1 MKSIILIAPLCLLA
15 ACQRHQAPPQ
25 KAVTPVKVSTVDM
38 YHPKSAA
45 RYSASILPA
54 RQVSLSFRVS
64 GFVQHLHRIGGRG
77 LEPGDV
83 VPAGTVLATLRQD
96 DFNHSATQASSQL
109 EATKE
114 ALKSAAAQLA
124 QVQASQ
130 AKADADFARAQ
141 ALFETQSVTRPE
153 FDSAK
158 AQRDVAAAQVAAA
171 RANVDTAASNVRNAE
186 GGLGTARLAQ
196 SDTGLVAPFA
206 ASVVQRNIEVGM
218 LAGPSQVAYSLAD
231 IGTVK
236 AVFGVPDTVVV
247 QLKHGRPLNLTVE
260 ALPGREFKGAITAIA
275 AVADTETRLFQVEV
289 EIPNYNRQLKP
300 GMIAALE
307 LEEGGAAPPVPVVP
321 LSAVVRDRA
330 NPADFAVMVVQGRTA
345 KARRV
350 ALGPTF
356 GERLAVTAGLRPG
369 ELVISAG
376 GTMVNDGDSVEVIR

>member
-1 MKSIILIAPLCLLA
+1 MKPIFLIAPLCLMA
-15 ACQRHQAPPQ
+15 ACQRHKEPTAKP
-25 KAVTPVKVSTVDM
+25 VTPVKVSAVDM

-64 GFVQHLHRIGGRG
+64 GFVQNLYRVGGRG
-77 LEPGDV
+77 LEPGDI
-83 VPAGTVLATLRQD
+83 VPAGTVLARLRED
-96 DFNHSATQASSQL
+96 DFHHSTTQATSQL
-109 EATKE
+109 DATKE
-114 ALKSAAAQLA
+114 TLKSAAAQLA
-124 QVQASQ
+124 QMQASQ
-130 AKADADFARAQ
+130 VKADADFARAQ
-141 ALFETQSVTRPE
+141 ALFETQSITRPE
-153 FDSAK
+153 FDSAR

-171 RANVDTAASNVRNAE
+171 RANVDSAASNVRNAE
-186 GGLGTARLAQ
+186 GGVGTARLAQ
-196 SDTGLVAPFA
+196 LDTALVAPFV
-206 ASVVQRNIEVGM
+206 ASVVQRNIEIGM
-218 LAGPSQVAYSLAD
+218 LAGPSQIAYSLAD

-260 ALPGREFKGAITAIA
+260 ALPGREFKGVISAIA
-275 AVADTETRLFQVEV
+275 AVADSETRLFQVEV
-289 EIPNYNRQLKP
+289 EIANGARQLKP

-307 LEEGGAAPPVPVVP
+307 LEEGAAASPVPVVP

-330 NPADFAVMVVQGRTA
+330 NPADFAVMVVEGKTA

-376 GTMVNDGDSVEVIR
+376 GTMVNDGDSVEVLR